1 MTGSSKDLG
10 TIMALLERFTK
21 QTLPRIHEIKKSIDR
36 GELLNDRDISFLK
49 LLPERFN
56 EVKPLVDRNPEYQ
69 ELLAQAV
76 HLYKEITEQALLNE
90 KGSTPPVV

>member
-1 MTGSSKDLG
+1 
-10 TIMALLERFTK
+10 MALLERFTK
-21 QTLPRIHEIKKSIDR
+21 QTLPRILEIKKSIDR
-36 GELLNDRDISFLK
+36 GELLNDRDINFLK

-90 KGSTPPVV
+90 KGSTPPAA

>member
-1 MTGSSKDLG
+1 MTENSKDLG
-10 TIMALLERFTK
+10 TMTALLERFTK
-21 QTLPRIHEIKKSIDR
+21 QTLPRVLEIKKRIDH

-76 HLYKEITEQALLNE
+76 HLYKEITTQAILNE
-90 KGSTPPVV
+90 KRSTPPVE

>member
-1 MTGSSKDLG
+1 
-10 TIMALLERFTK
+10 MALLERFTK
-21 QTLPRIHEIKKSIDR
+21 QTLPKLLEIKKNIDH
-36 GELLNDRDISFLK
+36 GKLLSDRDISFIK

-76 HLYKEITEQALLNE
+76 HLYKEITEQALRCIGLTR
-90 KGSTPPVV
+90 KILHFFLVIPK

>member
-1 MTGSSKDLG
+1 
-10 TIMALLERFTK
+10 MALLERFTK
-21 QTLPRIHEIKKSIDR
+21 QTLPRILEIKKSIGR
-36 GELLNDRDISFLK
+36 GELLNDRDINFLK

-90 KGSTPPVV
+90 KGSTPPVA

>member
-1 MTGSSKDLG
+1 MTGHSKDLG
-10 TIMALLERFTK
+10 TMTALLDRFTK
-21 QTLPRIHEIKKSIDR
+21 QTLPRILEIKKSIDR
-36 GELLNDRDISFLK
+36 GKLLNDRDISFLK

-76 HLYKEITEQALLNE
+76 HLHKEITEQALLNE
-90 KGSTPPVV
+90 KGSAPPVA